1 MFSAGQL
8 NDKIRKAATSLG
20 IQDVNR
26 VRGILTL
33 ERIVARLMTNPF
45 LKEHL
50 VFGGG
55 LVLFKELKTNRYT
68 RDADAVVSGMNSGDL
83 VIAVNQALSKDLQD
97 GFWFG
102 DALLEDLETESGYG
116 GIRFKIIYKVGRPFP
131 SNEEKTRLRRVHL
144 DIAIGI
150 DLEDVAKD
158 ATTISIIPSLGSI
171 EWKIYPPEYIAS
183 EKIHCLLFRGEVN
196 TRGKDVY
203 DLPLIFKETSD
214 ILLLN
219 AIDETFR
226 RRSFEVRSLYEAAV
240 NIETVLLKR
249 SYNSILVERMEFSF
263 EESWSK
269 ILEKLKALDLLRIR
283 N

>member
-8 NDKIRKAATSLG
+8 NDKIRKTSKALG

-68 RDADAVVSGMNSGDL
+68 RDADAVISGMNPGDL
-83 VIAVNQALSKDLQD
+83 INAVHQALSKDLQD

-116 GIRFKIIYKVGRPFP
+116 GIRFRILYKVGRPFP
-131 SNEEKTRLRRVHL
+131 SNEEKTKLRRVHL

-158 ATTISIIPSLGSI
+158 ATTSSIIQSLDSI

-183 EKIHCLLFRGEVN
+183 EKIHCLVFRGEVN

-214 ILLLN
+214 IFLLN

-226 RRSFEVRSLYEAAV
+226 RRSFV
-240 NIETVLLKR
+240 
-249 SYNSILVERMEFSF
+249 
-263 EESWSK
+263 ESWSK
-269 ILEKLKALDLLRIR
+269 ILEKLKAIDFLKERI
-283 N
+283 